1 MADTLKRIVGPAN
14 IPSGTNT
21 LFTGTTAHTY
31 TFKHMTIVNNTA
43 GAITV
48 KLGVGGVADSNL
60 FLPSATID
68 AGGMAEFN
76 GLLITSGTETIQ
88 ANASA
93 TGLTFTASGLD
104 QG

>member
-1 MADTLKRIVGPAN
+1 MADTLKRIAGPVN

-21 LFTGTTAHTY
+21 LFTGTTAHIY
-31 TFKHMTIVNNTA
+31 TFKHMTILNNTA
-43 GAITV
+43 GAISV
-48 KLGVGGVADSNL
+48 KLGVNGVTDALL
-60 FLPSATID
+60 FLPYATIE

-93 TGLTFTASGLD
+93 SGLTFTASGLD